1 MEFQTRQMAVEYKCQ
16 GEIELQTLVVS
27 RQLPRKKWRGGEIIS
42 PPRTESSI
50 PKFEMIDGT
59 VDTFLFLFE
68 RKIFARVAI
77 VRPPPLFRFGNGFI
91 FFPPPFALSTNH
103 TF

>member
-1 MEFQTRQMAVEYKCQ
+1 MSRGNRIANARSLATITSKKMARRINNMAASN
-16 GEIELQTLVVS
+16 G
-27 RQLPRKKWRGGEIIS
+27 IIDS
-42 PPRTESSI
+42 
-50 PKFEMIDGT
+50 KYEMIDGT

-77 VRPPPLFRFGNGFI
+77 FRPPPLFRFGNGFI